1 MSSHPRRADARG
13 PRSASGF
20 DHLGVPGPIADAL
33 SRRGIDEPFPIQAA
47 TIPDALAG
55 RDVAGKAPTGSGKTI
70 AFGVPLAA
78 GVRPAQPGRPTGLVL
93 APTRELAVQIAKELR
108 PLVEA
113 VGASVHAFHG
123 GVRFEPQLRALRD
136 AVTIAVACPGRL
148 ADLVQQG
155 RVELGDVRFVVVDEA
170 DRMADMGFLPEVR
183 RILEMTAQKR
193 QTLLFSATLDGEVEV
208 LVREYQTNP
217 VRHEV
222 EVASGPVAHLAWR
235 VAETARTETAAEVLR
250 RSGPSIVFTRT
261 RHGADR
267 LTRRLTVA
275 GVKAVAIHGG
285 RSQAQRSRA
294 LADFRT
300 GKVTA
305 LVATD
310 VAARGIHVDDV
321 ACVLQYDLPD
331 DPKDY
336 LHRSGRTGRAGSA
349 GTVVSFV
356 QPRQKGAVAALAKA
370 TKLPLE
376 VTDVDLDALG
386 APHTDTQEARHEA
399 KPEPGTDRKRT
410 AKRPAGPP
418 RGRGGPKRPPHRG
431 QGRPGG
437 APGSKQRGQGGPPGG
452 ATAKPA
458 GSRGKPVR
466 TGGKPGGS
474 GYKAKGAGPRPGSK
488 PARSAGPK
496 GRGR

>member
-1 MSSHPRRADARG
+1 MATHPRRADARD
-13 PRSASGF
+13 RRQSAPF
-20 DHLGVPGPIADAL
+20 EHLGVPGPIADAL
-33 SRRGIDEPFPIQAA
+33 ERRGIEEPFPIQAA

-78 GVRPAQPGRPTGLVL
+78 RVSPARPGRPTGLVL

-108 PLVEA
+108 PLTEA
-113 VGASVHAFHG
+113 VGATVHAFHG

-136 AVTIAVACPGRL
+136 AVTVAVACPGRL

-155 RVELGDVRFVVVDEA
+155 RVDLADVRFVVVDEA

-183 RILEMTAQKR
+183 RLLQLTSSDR
-193 QTLLFSATLDGEVEV
+193 QTLLFSATLDGAVEV
-208 LVREYQTNP
+208 LVRDFQRDP

-222 EVASGPVAHLAWR
+222 EVESGPVRHLAWK
-235 VAETARTETAAEVLR
+235 VAETARTETAAAVLT

-267 LTRRLTVA
+267 LTRRLVVA
-275 GVKAVAIHGG
+275 GVRAVAIHGG

-310 VAARGIHVDDV
+310 VAARGIHVDGV

-349 GTVVSFV
+349 GTVVSFA
-356 QPRQKGAVAALAKA
+356 QPRQKGAVTALAKA

-386 APHTDTQEARHEA
+386 APQTTASAAVPRS
-399 KPEPGTDRKRT
+399 EPQPAAGPDRKRT
-410 AKRPAGPP
+410 PRRPATQGAP
-418 RGRGGPKRPPHRG
+418 RGRGNTPKRPRG
-431 QGRPGG
+431 KGHSAA
-437 APGSKQRGQGGPPGG
+437 APGSKP
-452 ATAKPA
+452 AT
-458 GSRGKPVR
+458 SRGKPAR
-466 TGGKPGGS
+466 TGGKPGGP
-474 GYKAKGAGPRPGSK
+474 GYKAKGSGRRAGAKPAKPAGPR
-488 PARSAGPK
+488 
-496 GRGR
+496 GRTR